1 MDYYYSLLENYE
13 QLKRR
18 KFRLSLR
25 EDEGGNA
32 VGDSRAAID
41 KALNGGE
48 GYEESGLGNKQN
60 LTIKY
65 SGKEGNKAARVT
77 GSNLGSYG
85 VEFRQRDLTKW
96 PSKKAEPVIAAWEG
110 GGEKEGGD
118 GDGDKTQDD
127 VSKEPQTVSL
137 DAEIAKVQQ
146 QVEISFRELAK
157 LDNITPGIEAGKTG
171 RGKTMGS
178 IANIITG
185 EAQGFI
191 GDINQKLLNS
201 EDLSPEEKLGV
212 LEGLQQIDLSIRKL
226 RERAGSDEPMTEA
239 EARKLGKLLESIKI
253 TRGGVLI
260 RGIGVNFRQKSTVK
274 NDPLRNLV
282 EQLNAEAEAYNQQ
295 IDKLPEED
303 QRKYRVPI
311 AKPPASPPKSGGEDE
326 SYRGPVAEKFM
337 TISVVMLRGQHE
349 YAQAKT
355 GSERKQI
362 LQKMRDD
369 IADTYEDALND
380 GSYDQMMQ
388 TFARGRSV
396 ALGEML
402 AKGQEQISDAEFV
415 VECKRVLV
423 EEMGMDPKKAD
434 ELLKDAA
441 GQGKPDRQLMMSIL
455 VTSFVNQ
462 TFDQK
467 LFGDDPKLLPSKIT
481 HEGGDDM
488 TDSGAKADLKF
499 TFDADCD
506 KVKAAYEAKL
516 GSTPKDGCSE
526 GGGGIDRLLTSNEG
540 GGCTMEVELKTLTS
554 SKSKGGIGDLSD
566 SRRQAIC
573 DDAPVGSKVPG
584 GMTQGTKDFA
594 NKNKERLDNCL
605 GMKGVQDKACK
616 KQKAIVKLGAKYQ
629 NILTPAY
636 PGVTVEAADAFIDR
650 WFKGKTDNDKMKNR
664 KEAAKR
670 AMRSQPPPTE
680 EDLKEL
686 DKVRQDIQQEVLKQ
700 NMPQGEIK
708 DVGWES
714 WLTTSYSLAAGTME
728 ETLRVTRGLEDNY
741 QSVYL
746 NNAVVESN
754 LRKLVPDEN
763 GQTQAYYQYDGGGTI
778 KLVDRK
784 TGVTLASCDTAR
796 GNQKWTM
803 GPKAGQKNV
812 VEAVEQEELFMT
824 FLKGQRELLEKLMHQ
839 TNNGPST

>member
-1 MDYYYSLLENYE
+1 MDYYYALLENYE

-18 KFRLSLR
+18 EFRLSLR
-25 EDEGGNA
+25 EQESGNA
-32 VGDSRAAID
+32 VADSRAAIE

-48 GYEESGLGNKQN
+48 GYEETGLGNGKN

-65 SGKEGNKAARVT
+65 SGKGTNKAARVS
-77 GSNLGSYG
+77 GSNLGYG
-85 VEFRQRDLTKW
+85 IEFRQRDLTKW
-96 PSKKAEPVIAAWEG
+96 PSKKAQPVISAWGSEGEG
-110 GGEKEGGD
+110 GEEGDQTQGGD
-118 GDGDKTQDD
+118 A
-127 VSKEPQTVSL
+127 KEQETLSL
-137 DAEIAKVQQ
+137 DAQIEKVQQ
-146 QVEISFRELAK
+146 EVAISFRELAK
-157 LDNITPGIEAGKTG
+157 LDGITPGIETGKTDRG
-171 RGKTMGS
+171 RTTGT
-178 IANIITG
+178 IANIIAG
-185 EAQGFI
+185 EAKGFI
-191 GDINQKLLNS
+191 GDIDQKLLNS
-201 EDLSPEEKLGV
+201 EDLSPEEKLGA
-212 LEGLQQIDLSIRKL
+212 LEGLQQIDLSIRKM
-226 RERAGSDEPMTEA
+226 RERAGSEEPMSEA
-239 EARKLGKLLESIKI
+239 DARDLGKLLGSIEI

-260 RGIGVNFRQKSTVK
+260 RGVGINFRQKSTAK

-295 IDKLPEED
+295 MDNLPEED

-311 AKPPASPPKSGGEDE
+311 AKPPVSPPKSGGEDE

-337 TISVVMLRGQHE
+337 TISVVMLRGQQE
-349 YAQAKT
+349 YAQATT

-362 LQKMRDD
+362 LQKMRED
-369 IADTYEDALND
+369 IAETYESALSD

-402 AKGQEQISDAEFV
+402 AKGPEQISDAEFV
-415 VECKRVLV
+415 VECERVLV

-467 LFGDDPKLLPSKIT
+467 LFGDDPELMPSKIT
-481 HEGGDDM
+481 HEGGDNM

-506 KVKAAYEAKL
+506 KVKSAYEKKL

-526 GGGGIDRLLTSNEG
+526 GGGGIDKLLTTNDDG
-540 GGCTMEVELKTLTS
+540 TCTMEVELKTLTS
-554 SKSKGGIGDLSD
+554 AKSKGGVGELSD

-573 DDAPVGSKVPG
+573 DDAEVGSDVPG

-594 NKNKERLDNCL
+594 NANKARLDNCL

-616 KQKAIVKLGAKYQ
+616 KQKEISDMGKEYQ
-629 NILTPAY
+629 NILTPGF
-636 PGVTVEAADAFIDR
+636 PGVTTDMSDAFIDK
-650 WFKGKTDNDKMKNR
+650 WFSGKTDNEKMRNR

-670 AMRSQPPPTE
+670 AMRPPASE
-680 EDLKEL
+680 EDLKQL
-686 DKVRQDIQQEVLKQ
+686 QKVQQDIQQEVLKR
-700 NMPQGEIK
+700 NMPQGEI
-708 DVGWES
+708 DEPGWQS
-714 WLTTSYSLAAGTME
+714 WLVTSYSLAAGTTE
-728 ETLRVTRGLEDNY
+728 ETLRVTRGLEDGY

-754 LRKLVPDEN
+754 LRKVSD
-763 GQTQAYYQYDGGGTI
+763 GKAYFEYGGGGTI
-778 KLVDRK
+778 KLVDRES
-784 TGVTLASCDTAR
+784 GETLASCDTAR

-803 GPKAGQKNV
+803 GPKSGQRNV
-812 VEAVEQEELFMT
+812 VEEFEQEELFVT
-824 FLKGQRELLEKLMHQ
+824 FLRGQRELLEKLMHQ
-839 TNNGPST
+839 TNTGPNT